1 MTSHERILDAMSLR
15 TPDRVPMSPILTRGW
30 IAAAGVERTRKFTK
44 ETDSILVVGIAP
56 DIPLGRYGEEK
67 RRISAEGEKET
78 HRLPTPK
85 GDLTQ
90 IVKRDVQTTWIEK
103 QFFEDESDVEKF
115 LSIPY
120 TPPRPQV
127 IEWRKWVNFM
137 GDEGLVLVDIPDA
150 LMLPG
155 QLVHAREFHDELCAQ

>member
-78 HRLPTPK
+78 HRLPTP
-85 GDLTQ
+85 
-90 IVKRDVQTTWIEK
+90 
-103 QFFEDESDVEKF
+103 
-115 LSIPY
+115 
-120 TPPRPQV
+120 RPLGSRSNFSRMSLM
-127 IEWRKWVNFM
+127 WRNSCLFPIRR
-137 GDEGLVLVDIPDA
+137 L
-150 LMLPG
+150 
-155 QLVHAREFHDELCAQ
+155 ARR